1 MAQMMT
7 PRDKVGR
14 VEFLFEQLSDA
25 RELSSCCVGVEAHL
39 DRLADDLTRQ
49 RKLRAPRQRGL
60 ASGFQKLIKAG

>member
-25 RELSSCCVGVEAHL
+25 RELSHSPIIGQGSA
-39 DRLADDLTRQ
+39 
-49 RKLRAPRQRGL
+49 
-60 ASGFQKLIKAG
+60 

>member
-14 VEFLFEQLSDA
+14 VEFLFEKLSDA

-39 DRLADDLTRQ
+39 DCLADLTRQ
-49 RKLRAPRQRGL
+49 RKLRAPLQRGL
-60 ASGFQKLIKAG
+60 ASAFQKLIKAG